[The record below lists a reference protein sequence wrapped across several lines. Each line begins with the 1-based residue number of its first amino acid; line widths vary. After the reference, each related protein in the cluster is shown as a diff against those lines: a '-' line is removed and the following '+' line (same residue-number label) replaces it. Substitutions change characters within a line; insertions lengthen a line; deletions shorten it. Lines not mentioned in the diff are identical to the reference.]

1 MNCLEPLRLATTKAP
16 RRLDRSFW
24 PRILNDEALRDCGNL
39 EKLIAGCEMIVVL
52 DELGLLAA

>member
-1 MNCLEPLRLATTKAP
+1 MNRIEPLRLATIKAP

-24 PRILNDEALRDCGNL
+24 PRILSDDALRDCGNL

-52 DELGLLAA
+52 DEIGLLAA